1 MKFTFNH
8 NNINVKDLDK
18 SISFYKDTLGLDVVR
33 YVEAPDGRYKIA
45 FLSDGS
51 SMHRLELTW
60 LRDWEKDGYDLGDNE
75 MHLAFMTD
83 DFEAAYEKHK
93 NMGVICFEN
102 KEMGIY
108 FIADP
113 DDYWMEVIPP
123 KK

>member
-1 MKFTFNH
+1 MKFIFNH
-8 NNINVKDLDK
+8 NNINVKDLEK
-18 SISFYKDTLGLDVVR
+18 SITFYKEALGLDIVR

-45 FLSDGS
+45 FLSDGE

-83 DFEAAYEKHK
+83 DFDAAYEKHK
-93 NMGVICFEN
+93 KMGVICFEN
-102 KEMGIY
+102 KDMGIY

-123 KK
+123 NK